1 MRTVK
6 KVVIT
11 TKEWETLNNA
21 ADLIDT
27 WFTQAA
33 TEDYKAIEEM
43 FETIGEKYDGYSYID
58 IIRNTLI
65 EVCDEIGIE

>member
-6 KVVIT
+6 KIIIT

-21 ADLIDT
+21 ADLLDA
-27 WFTQAA
+27 WFNQATA
-33 TEDYKAIEEM
+33 EDYKAIEEM